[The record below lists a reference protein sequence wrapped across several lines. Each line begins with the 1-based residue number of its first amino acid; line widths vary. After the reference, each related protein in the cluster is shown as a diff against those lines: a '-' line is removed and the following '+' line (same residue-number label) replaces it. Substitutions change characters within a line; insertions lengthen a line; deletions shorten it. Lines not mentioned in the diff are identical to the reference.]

1 MSVCVCVRVCVGYI
15 NQYLLCVCVIQY
27 MPVYRYIACIYI
39 YIHVGGYM
47 HLRKCVHACIQI
59 YACVCGVSI
68 SSMCACVYITYS
80 SVSSF
85 VCPSA
90 H

>member
-1 MSVCVCVRVCVGYI
+1 MCVLFNICPYI
-15 NQYLLCVCVIQY
+15 DILH
-27 MPVYRYIACIYI
+27 VYIYI
-39 YIHVGGYM
+39 YIYTHVGGYM

-68 SSMCACVYITYS
+68 SSMRVCVYITYS